1 MSIPARVILA
11 ALLAALLGGCPT
23 QDDTNGNTNTNGNT
37 GTNGSD
43 GSDGPAGPAGQ
54 AGSPGATGATGPAGP
69 AGAAGPQGP
78 VGPAGPV
85 DSSAPAAPTAL
96 WVANSPEALPPYY
109 ELRWLPGDSSV
120 PVQYYLIYES
130 DIDITSAADEL
141 IRDIVPGPADRGVVS
156 IFVGSGIRFF
166 RVSAVS
172 YTGVEGPLSPQYAV
186 DSTQRVLFS
195 SDRVVDD
202 MFATYVAAPGANEEP
217 FAISG
222 SIVTG
227 GAVFVRRWAPHARS
241 VLMFG
246 DIETDE
252 QAELFVVR
260 ADGGGSRLKLNGP
273 LVSGGNVATAGWS
286 PDGTTIYYVADENA
300 DEVNELFVVPADGSA
315 AAQSISGSLVVG
327 GDVTFAEWSPDG
339 TRIAFFADKELD
351 GVLRLYV
358 VPADGS
364 AAPLPV
370 SEAPDAGVAVGP
382 GNLRRFWSPAGDA
395 LLYSRREGNIA
406 SIRVARADGSGTYA
420 LTDDENVVFTPS
432 AFWSPDGTR
441 VAVAGELDSNGVT
454 ELYVVPADGSE
465 PPAKLS
471 GEMVAGGELSTST
484 NLFPWSPD
492 GARLA
497 FIADKLTDGDSELFV
512 SDGAGGTEPRRVSD
526 PASPS
531 LSDAAWSPTGE
542 HLLYYALDEIVVAD
556 PDAVGGAFVA
566 VSGAFVAG
574 GGLWGPCCF
583 SWNADGSGV
592 YFAADKIVMDQV
604 EVFLAGLT
612 AGNEPMLV
620 SGTPPLATTDSVQT
634 TADFSPIGVGSR

>member
-1 MSIPARVILA
+1 MSMHARLVLV
-11 ALLAALLGGCPT
+11 ALLAALLGGCPA
-23 QDDTNGNTNTNGNT
+23 QDGTSGDNGAAGDNGT
-37 GTNGSD
+37 SGSDGADGSD
-43 GSDGPAGPAGQ
+43 GSAGPAGPA
-54 AGSPGATGATGPAGP
+54 GATGATGPAG
-69 AGAAGPQGP
+69 ADGAAGPQGP
-78 VGPAGPV
+78 VGPAGPI
-85 DSSAPAAPTAL
+85 DSTEPAAPTAL

-109 ELRWLPGDSSV
+109 ELRWLPGESSV

-130 DIDITSAADEL
+130 DTDITSASDEL
-141 IRDIVPGPADRGVVS
+141 VRDIVPGPADRGVVS

-172 YTGVEGPLSPQYAV
+172 YTGVEGPLSPQFAV
-186 DSTQRVLFS
+186 DSTQRVLFT
-195 SDRVVDD
+195 SDRVIDD
-202 MFATYVAAPGANEEP
+202 AFATYISAPGTSDAP

-260 ADGGGSRLKLNGP
+260 ADGGGSRLKLNGS
-273 LVSGGNVATAGWS
+273 LVSGGDVLAAAWS
-286 PDGTTIYYVADENA
+286 ADGTRIFYIADENG
-300 DEVNELFVVPADGSA
+300 DDVQELFVVPADGSA

-339 TRIAFFADKELD
+339 TRIAFYADKELD

-370 SEAPDAGVAVGP
+370 SEAPDTGVTIAP
-382 GNLRRFWSPAGDA
+382 GNFSRSWSPAGDA
-395 LLYSRREGNIA
+395 LLYSRREGNLA
-406 SIRVARADGSGTYA
+406 SIRVALADGSGSFA
-420 LTDDENVVFTPS
+420 LTDDANVVLTPM
-432 AFWSPDGTR
+432 AYWSPDATR
-441 VAVAGELDSNGVT
+441 VAVAGELETNGVT

-512 SDGAGGTEPRRVSD
+512 SDGAGGTEPVRVSD
-526 PASPS
+526 PASQS
-531 LSDAAWSPTGE
+531 VSDAIWSPTGE
-542 HLLYYALDEIVVAD
+542 HLLYFALDEIVVAGA
-556 PDAVGGAFVA
+556 DAVSGTFVA

-592 YFAADKIVMDQV
+592 FFAADKIVMDQV

-612 AGNEPMLV
+612 TGNEPIVV
-620 SGTPPLATTDSVQT
+620 SGTPPLVTTDSVET
-634 TADFSPIGVGSR
+634 NADFSPIGVGSR